1 MPDFELRHRGRR
13 VAEFIADVDPDDE
26 TACVELL
33 ERIARQEHINVKQA
47 VLRTWVGRYRRQRE
61 YRAT

>member
-1 MPDFELRHRGRR
+1 MPDFELRHRGRTVTR
-13 VAEFIADVDPDDE
+13 FVADVDPDDE
-26 TACVELL
+26 TECVELL

-61 YRAT
+61 YRTT

>member
-13 VAEFIADVDPDDE
+13 VVEFVADVDPDDV

-33 ERIARQEHINVKQA
+33 LHVARQEHVTARQA
-47 VLRTWVGRYRRQRE
+47 VLRTWVGRYRRQRD
-61 YRAT
+61 YRIT